1 VAQEPSG
8 CPYKLRFSLG
18 WSHPF
23 ITCPRLCEILAPES
37 GERVLEVGPGTGYYS
52 LRAAG
57 WIEPDSTLDILDI
70 QQEMLDH
77 TIRRAWAGHLDHCLD
92 PR

>member
-1 VAQEPSG
+1 VAQEPSA
-8 CPYKLRFSLG
+8 CPYGLRFSLG

-23 ITCPRLCEILAPES
+23 ITCPRLREILVTES
-37 GERVLEVGPGTGYYS
+37 SERVLEVGPGTGYYS
-52 LRAAG
+52 LRATR

-77 TIRRAWAGHLDHCLD
+77 TIRRAHEQGISNIV
-92 PR
+92 